1 MCVNAAANN
10 GRIIMEFD
18 TLVDTIKKLE
28 STTKTSEKVELL
40 QSLKDADIDIAL
52 DFFQKCLDVKYQF
65 GCKRL
70 PDYPENEPDRPSS
83 YHFVE
88 IAYTRLLED
97 KTGISAFLDAVIH
110 TLTRD
115 EYMLFTR
122 ICKKDPSC
130 GVSVALVNRVW
141 EHAIDT
147 GIKLCKAEP
156 YSVKMMKNIKYP
168 CYVQKKEDGARC
180 LCFVDTENSTVKF
193 LSSSGKEYT
202 CLIELENEI
211 WQSQYFF
218 SLEHNNESFV
228 LDGELVVL
236 DNNNNIMPR
245 KEGNGFLTKSIRG
258 TITESEAERIRFV
271 IWDYIPFSEY
281 YCNKTPSLPYHE
293 RLRLVKLLTKY
304 GDAFTSI
311 DTKTANDIQE
321 IIAEFKKRLKNGD
334 EGIIVKNTNFI
345 WEGKR
350 IKEQIKLKLDLD
362 TTLQVTG
369 WKYGAKGTKYETMLG
384 SLECSS
390 SDGKVCVSV
399 GSGFSDAFR
408 KQFIKTYQRSDSNSM
423 FVEIRSNGLIK
434 NANDDTYSLFLP
446 RFIEIRLDKTE
457 ADDFEMIQK
466 LQDAKTNLQ

>member
-1 MCVNAAANN
+1 
-10 GRIIMEFD
+10 MEFD
-18 TLVDTIKKLE
+18 TLVDTLKKLE

-65 GCKRL
+65 GCKQL

-130 GVSVALVNRVW
+130 GVSIALVNRVW

-369 WKYGAKGTKYETMLG
+369 
-384 SLECSS
+384 
-390 SDGKVCVSV
+390 
-399 GSGFSDAFR
+399 
-408 KQFIKTYQRSDSNSM
+408 
-423 FVEIRSNGLIK
+423 
-434 NANDDTYSLFLP
+434 
-446 RFIEIRLDKTE
+446 
-457 ADDFEMIQK
+457 
-466 LQDAKTNLQ
+466 

>member
-1 MCVNAAANN
+1 
-10 GRIIMEFD
+10 MEFD
-18 TLVDTIKKLE
+18 TLVDTLKKLE

-65 GCKRL
+65 GCKQL

-321 IIAEFKKRLKNGD
+321 IIAEFKKKLKND
-334 EGIIVKNTNFI
+334 DKGIIVKNTNFI

-408 KQFIKTYQRSDSNSM
+408 KQFVKTYQRSDSNSM

>member
-1 MCVNAAANN
+1 
-10 GRIIMEFD
+10 MEFN
-18 TLVDTIKKLE
+18 TLVDTLKKLE

-147 GIKLCKAEP
+147 GIKLYKAEP

-321 IIAEFKKRLKNGD
+321 IIAEFKKKLKNGD

-408 KQFIKTYQRSDSNSM
+408 KQFVKTYQRSDSNSM

>member
-1 MCVNAAANN
+1 
-10 GRIIMEFD
+10 MEFD
-18 TLVDTIKKLE
+18 TLVDTLKKLE

-65 GCKRL
+65 GCKQL

-202 CLIELENEI
+202 CLIGLENEI

-258 TITESEAERIRFV
+258 TIIESEAERIRFV

-408 KQFIKTYQRSDSNSM
+408 KQFVNTYQRSDSNSM

-434 NANDDTYSLFLP
+434 NANDDAYSLFLP

>member
-1 MCVNAAANN
+1 
-10 GRIIMEFD
+10 MEFD

-65 GCKRL
+65 GCKQL
-70 PDYPENEPDRPSS
+70 PDYPENETDRPSS

-281 YCNKTPSLPYHE
+281 YCIKAPSLPYHE

-311 DTKTANDIQE
+311 DTKTVNDIQE

-334 EGIIVKNTNFI
+334 EGVIVKNTNFI

-408 KQFIKTYQRSDSNSM
+408 KQFVKTYQRSDSNSM

>member
-1 MCVNAAANN
+1 
-10 GRIIMEFD
+10 MEFN
-18 TLVDTIKKLE
+18 TLVDTLKKLE

-321 IIAEFKKRLKNGD
+321 IIAEFKKKLKNGD

-408 KQFIKTYQRSDSNSM
+408 KQFVKTYQRSDSNSM
-423 FVEIRSNGLIK
+423 FVEIRSNKKKK

>member
-1 MCVNAAANN
+1 
-10 GRIIMEFD
+10 MEFN
-18 TLVDTIKKLE
+18 TLVDTLKKLE

-321 IIAEFKKRLKNGD
+321 IIAEFKKKLKNGD

-408 KQFIKTYQRSDSNSM
+408 KQFVKTYQRSDSNSM

>member
-1 MCVNAAANN
+1 
-10 GRIIMEFD
+10 MEFN
-18 TLVDTIKKLE
+18 TLVDTLKKLE

-321 IIAEFKKRLKNGD
+321 IIAEFKKKLKNGD

-408 KQFIKTYQRSDSNSM
+408 KQFVKTYQRSDSNSM
-423 FVEIRSNGLIK
+423 FVEIRSKKKKK

>member
-18 TLVDTIKKLE
+18 TLVDTLKKLE

-52 DFFQKCLDVKYQF
+52 DFFQQCLAVKYQF

-321 IIAEFKKRLKNGD
+321 IIAEFKKKLKNGD

-408 KQFIKTYQRSDSNSM
+408 KQFAKTYQRSDSNSM

-434 NANDDTYSLFLP
+434 NANDDAYSLFLP

>member
-1 MCVNAAANN
+1 
-10 GRIIMEFD
+10 MEFD
-18 TLVDTIKKLE
+18 TLVDTLKKLE

-65 GCKRL
+65 GCKQL

-258 TITESEAERIRFV
+258 TIIESEAERIRFV

-408 KQFIKTYQRSDSNSM
+408 KQFVKTYQRSDSNSM

>member
-1 MCVNAAANN
+1 
-10 GRIIMEFD
+10 MEFD

-65 GCKRL
+65 GCKQL

-281 YCNKTPSLPYHE
+281 YCIKEPSLPYHE

-311 DTKTANDIQE
+311 DTKTVNDIQE

-334 EGIIVKNTNFI
+334 EGVIVKNTNFI

-408 KQFIKTYQRSDSNSM
+408 KQFVKTYQRSDLNSM

>member
-52 DFFQKCLDVKYQF
+52 DFFQKCLDIKYQF
-65 GCKRL
+65 GCKQL

-202 CLIELENEI
+202 CLIGLENEI

-281 YCNKTPSLPYHE
+281 YCIKTSSLPYHE

-311 DTKTANDIQE
+311 DTKTVNDIQE
-321 IIAEFKKRLKNGD
+321 IISEFKKRLKNGD

-408 KQFIKTYQRSDSNSM
+408 KQFVKTYQRGDSNSM

-434 NANDDTYSLFLP
+434 NANDDTYSLFLL
-446 RFIEIRLDKTE
+446 RFIEIRNDKTE

>member
-1 MCVNAAANN
+1 
-10 GRIIMEFD
+10 MEFD
-18 TLVDTIKKLE
+18 TLVDTLKKLE

-65 GCKRL
+65 GCKQL

-334 EGIIVKNTNFI
+334 EGVIVKNTNFI

-384 SLECSS
+384 SLECFS

-408 KQFIKTYQRSDSNSM
+408 KQFVKTYQRSDSISM

>member
-1 MCVNAAANN
+1 
-10 GRIIMEFD
+10 MEFN

-65 GCKRL
+65 GCKQL

-97 KTGISAFLDAVIH
+97 KTGINAFLDAVIH

-115 EYMLFTR
+115 EYMLFTC

-147 GIKLCKAEP
+147 GVKLCKAEP

-202 CLIELENEI
+202 CLIGLENEI

-311 DTKTANDIQE
+311 DTKTVNDIQE

-334 EGIIVKNTNFI
+334 EGVIVKNTNFI

-369 WKYGAKGTKYETMLG
+369 WKYGATGTKYETMLG

-408 KQFIKTYQRSDSNSM
+408 KQFVNTYQRSDSNSM

-446 RFIEIRLDKTE
+446 RFIEIRNDKTE

>member
-18 TLVDTIKKLE
+18 TLVDTLKKLE

-65 GCKRL
+65 GCKQL

-110 TLTRD
+110 TLTHD

-271 IWDYIPFSEY
+271 IWDYIPFLEY

-321 IIAEFKKRLKNGD
+321 IIAEFKKKLKNGD

-434 NANDDTYSLFLP
+434 NANDDAYSLFLP

>member
-1 MCVNAAANN
+1 
-10 GRIIMEFD
+10 MEFD
-18 TLVDTIKKLE
+18 TLVDTLKKLE

-115 EYMLFTR
+115 EYMLFSR

-156 YSVKMMKNIKYP
+156 YSMKMMKNIKYP

-236 DNNNNIMPR
+236 DNNNNIMSR

-311 DTKTANDIQE
+311 DTKTVNDIQE

-334 EGIIVKNTNFI
+334 EGVIVKNTNFI

-408 KQFIKTYQRSDSNSM
+408 KQFVKTYQRSDSNSM

-446 RFIEIRLDKTE
+446 RFIEIRNDKTE

>member
-1 MCVNAAANN
+1 
-10 GRIIMEFD
+10 MEFD
-18 TLVDTIKKLE
+18 TLVDTLKKLE

-65 GCKRL
+65 GCKQL

-408 KQFIKTYQRSDSNSM
+408 KQFVKTYQRSDSNSM

>member
-1 MCVNAAANN
+1 
-10 GRIIMEFD
+10 MEFD
-18 TLVDTIKKLE
+18 TLVDTLKKLE

-65 GCKRL
+65 GCKQL

-281 YCNKTPSLPYHE
+281 YCIKEPSLPYHE

-311 DTKTANDIQE
+311 DTKTVNDIQE

-334 EGIIVKNTNFI
+334 EGVIVKNTNFI

-408 KQFIKTYQRSDSNSM
+408 KQFVKTYQRSDLNSM

>member
-1 MCVNAAANN
+1 
-10 GRIIMEFD
+10 MEFD
-18 TLVDTIKKLE
+18 TLVDTLKKLE

-65 GCKRL
+65 GCKQL

-218 SLEHNNESFV
+218 LSNIIMKV
-228 LDGELVVL
+228 LCL
-236 DNNNNIMPR
+236 M
-245 KEGNGFLTKSIRG
+245 GN
-258 TITESEAERIRFV
+258 
-271 IWDYIPFSEY
+271 
-281 YCNKTPSLPYHE
+281 
-293 RLRLVKLLTKY
+293 
-304 GDAFTSI
+304 
-311 DTKTANDIQE
+311 
-321 IIAEFKKRLKNGD
+321 
-334 EGIIVKNTNFI
+334 
-345 WEGKR
+345 
-350 IKEQIKLKLDLD
+350 
-362 TTLQVTG
+362 
-369 WKYGAKGTKYETMLG
+369 
-384 SLECSS
+384 
-390 SDGKVCVSV
+390 
-399 GSGFSDAFR
+399 
-408 KQFIKTYQRSDSNSM
+408 
-423 FVEIRSNGLIK
+423 
-434 NANDDTYSLFLP
+434 
-446 RFIEIRLDKTE
+446 
-457 ADDFEMIQK
+457 
-466 LQDAKTNLQ
+466 

>member
-1 MCVNAAANN
+1 
-10 GRIIMEFD
+10 MEFD

-65 GCKRL
+65 GCKQL

-97 KTGISAFLDAVIH
+97 KTGISAFLNAVIH

-156 YSVKMMKNIKYP
+156 YSMKMMKNIKYP

-180 LCFVDTENSTVKF
+180 LCFVDTQQATIKF
-193 LSSSGKEYT
+193 LSAAGKEFQKLVDLEDD
-202 CLIELENEI
+202 LIEA
-211 WQSQYFF
+211 QYFF
-218 SLEHNNESFV
+218 ELNYNYESYV
-228 LDGELVVL
+228 LDGELLVL
-236 DNNNNIMPR
+236 SDTGTILPR
-245 KEGNGFLTKSIRG
+245 KEGNGILNKSIKG
-258 TITESEAERIRFV
+258 TITEKEASRVVFV
-271 IWDYIPFSEY
+271 VWDYIPFSEY
-281 YCNKTPSLPYHE
+281 FGMKTPSMPYYE
-293 RLRLVKLLTKY
+293 RLEVVKMFSTYSSKCFMVKTKKVN
-304 GDAFTSI
+304 TVQ
-311 DTKTANDIQE
+311 DI
-321 IIAEFKKRLKNGD
+321 ITEFKKRLNNGD
-334 EGIIVKNTNFI
+334 EGVIVKNTNFI

-408 KQFIKTYQRSDSNSM
+408 KQFVNTYQRSDSNSM

-434 NANDDTYSLFLP
+434 NANDDMYSLFLP
-446 RFIEIRLDKTE
+446 RFIEIRNDKTE

>member
-1 MCVNAAANN
+1 
-10 GRIIMEFD
+10 MEFD
-18 TLVDTIKKLE
+18 TLVDTLKKLE

-65 GCKRL
+65 GCKQL

-156 YSVKMMKNIKYP
+156 YSVKTMKNIKYP

-408 KQFIKTYQRSDSNSM
+408 KQFVKTYQRSDSISM

>member
-1 MCVNAAANN
+1 
-10 GRIIMEFD
+10 MEFN
-18 TLVDTIKKLE
+18 TLVDTLKKLE

-321 IIAEFKKRLKNGD
+321 IIAEFKKKLKNGD

-408 KQFIKTYQRSDSNSM
+408 KQFVKTYQRSDSNSM

-466 LQDAKTNLQ
+466 VQDAKTNLQ

>member
-1 MCVNAAANN
+1 
-10 GRIIMEFD
+10 MEFD
-18 TLVDTIKKLE
+18 TLVDTLKTLE
-28 STTKTSEKVELL
+28 STTKTSEKVALL

-65 GCKRL
+65 GCKQL

-147 GIKLCKAEP
+147 GIMLCKAEP

-202 CLIELENEI
+202 RLIELENEI

-304 GDAFTSI
+304 GDALTSI

-369 WKYGAKGTKYETMLG
+369 WKYGAKGTKYETLLG

-390 SDGKVCVSV
+390 GDGKVCVSV

-408 KQFIKTYQRSDSNSM
+408 KQFVKTYQRSDSNSM

-434 NANDDTYSLFLP
+434 NVNDDTYSLFLP
-446 RFIEIRLDKTE
+446 RFIEIRNDKTE

-466 LQDAKTNLQ
+466 LQDAKTHLQ